1 MLPGKRKAGSSNAS
15 EIRNPYVIK
24 FSKRGVVNPD
34 ALQVQPTSNPHL
46 QWNGSSDI
54 EKQAY
59 NARLAK
65 LQVRNIAT
73 PKLVDWGVLDEIGI
87 HLELTKIFRIRF
99 KEDDELVFTCRAWL
113 QAFKVKEDVYKK
125 WCLEFFSTL
134 WVDEQIKV
142 ENITSEVCIWF
153 RLCGK
158 NYEYTLLDFVVLLGL
173 YMEDEIK
180 EPKLGAYLEAGEMNF
195 DKFHIKSFWE
205 IISKNDKGRKNEV
218 SLRDPKLKL
227 IHRLLVN
234 MVLRR
239 DYSRDELF
247 SIEPPER
254 GIKKCSSPLKSGWLD
269 KKAFARLIDKETNK
283 LLPPDDDDEEDEDE
297 QEIEHEENVEQEE
310 NVGREALVQQKD
322 GFEEMSRRMS
332 EIYGMVSRLTY
343 QIDYFKPILTHYS
356 QAHNLTMTPPYNPPG
371 VPGMRFPMYPPPSPP
386 TNSDAVN
393 IGQASSSQNVGG
405 VDTSIVGSMGHGN
418 DDVGARPSHVTNLVE
433 YADGMDE
440 DDV

>member
-1 MLPGKRKAGSSNAS
+1 
-15 EIRNPYVIK
+15 
-24 FSKRGVVNPD
+24 
-34 ALQVQPTSNPHL
+34 
-46 QWNGSSDI
+46 
-54 EKQAY
+54 
-59 NARLAK
+59 
-65 LQVRNIAT
+65 
-73 PKLVDWGVLDEIGI
+73 LVDWGVLDEIGI

-99 KEDDELVFTCRAWL
+99 KEDDELVFTCQAWL

-195 DKFHIKSFWE
+195 DKFHIKLFWE

-234 MVLRR
+234 TVLRR

-247 SIEPPER
+247 HTDVLLMSLILER
-254 GIKKCSSPLKSGWLD
+254 RAANVPWIITIYLFD
-269 KKAFARLIDKETNK
+269 RAARKRGTSKIGGHQ
-283 LLPPDDDDEEDEDE
+283 LLPPDDDDKEDEDE

-356 QAHNLTMTPPYNPPG
+356 QAHNLTMTYPYNPPG
-371 VPGMRFPMYPPPSPP
+371 VPGIRFPMYPPPSLP
-386 TNSDAVN
+386 TNSDAGNV
-393 IGQASSSQNVGG
+393 GQASSSQNVGG

-418 DDVGARPSHVTNLVE
+418 DDVATRPSHVTNLVE